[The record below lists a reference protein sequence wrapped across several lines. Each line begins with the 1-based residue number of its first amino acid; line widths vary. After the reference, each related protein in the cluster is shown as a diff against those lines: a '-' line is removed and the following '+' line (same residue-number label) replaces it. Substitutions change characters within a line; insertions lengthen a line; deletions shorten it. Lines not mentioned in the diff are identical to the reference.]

1 MDHNETVQRIITTRR
16 RIMIL
21 LQRLSKSGVD
31 FKGDLVNST
40 EKQLE
45 EILKHDQNILTVL
58 NEMQTK

>member
-1 MDHNETVQRIITTRR
+1 MMETVSRIITIRK

-21 LQRLSKSGVD
+21 LQQLAKSGVD